1 VNKKEYDRQYYQNL
15 SPEQKAKKN
24 SCSKLPEVRL
34 RKKEWYQSKKKEKQ
48 EIYQKHRQEVIE
60 YLQEKHNYIG
70 CVGCGSQE
78 QLEIDHIDPSLKKC
92 DPAKSFGAKT
102 ITPRIWEEINKC
114 QLLCYDCHRVKTG
127 IQFSK

>member
-1 VNKKEYDRQYYQNL
+1 MNKKEYDRQYYQNL

-24 SCSKLPEVRL
+24 SCSKLPEV
-34 RKKEWYQSKKKEKQ
+34 S
-48 EIYQKHRQEVIE
+48 
-60 YLQEKHNYIG
+60 
-70 CVGCGSQE
+70 
-78 QLEIDHIDPSLKKC
+78 